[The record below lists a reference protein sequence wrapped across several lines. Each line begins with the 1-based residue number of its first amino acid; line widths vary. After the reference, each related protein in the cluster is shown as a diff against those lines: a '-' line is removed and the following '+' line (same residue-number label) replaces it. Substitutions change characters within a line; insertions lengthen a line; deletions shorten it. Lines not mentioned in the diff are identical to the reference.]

1 MTPAPID
8 CDIHPTVPGLAAL
21 MPYLDPH
28 WREQVVA
35 RGLDELDSISYP
47 KNAPLTAR
55 PDFSPDAGTEPARL
69 LAQALDP
76 FGTRLAICNCLYGV
90 QLPFSE
96 DLGSALAA
104 ALNNWIARE
113 WLDRDPRLR
122 ASIVVPTQNP
132 ALAAAEIVRMA
143 TDRRFVQ
150 VLLLANDSE
159 PLGKRHWWPI
169 YEAAVRNDLPVG
181 IHAGSN
187 YRNPVTGV
195 GWPSYYIEDYAA
207 QAQSF
212 QSQLASLICE
222 GVFAKFPALRIVLIE
237 SGFTWL
243 PAFLWRLGKFWRGLR
258 AEVPWV
264 AAPPAEI
271 VRERV
276 RFTLQPI
283 DAPADPAILLR
294 VIEQMGSDRLLLF
307 STDHPHWQF
316 DGSAALPEGLP
327 AGLAERVLAENALE
341 TYPRLIEATTE
352 EEGP

>member
-1 MTPAPID
+1 M
-8 CDIHPTVPGLAAL
+8 
-21 MPYLDPH
+21 
-28 WREQVVA
+28 
-35 RGLDELDSISYP
+35 
-47 KNAPLTAR
+47 
-55 PDFSPDAGTEPARL
+55 
-69 LAQALDP
+69 
-76 FGTRLAICNCLYGV
+76 

-96 DLGSALAA
+96 DLGAALAA
-104 ALNNWIARE
+104 ALNDWIAHE

-132 ALAAAEIVRMA
+132 ALAAAEIARVA
-143 TDRRFVQ
+143 ADRRFVQ

-159 PLGKRHWWPI
+159 PFGRRHWWPI
-169 YEAAVRNDLPVG
+169 YEAAARNDLPIG

-187 YRNPVTGV
+187 YRHPVTGV

-207 QAQSF
+207 QALSF

-222 GVFAKFPALRIVLIE
+222 GVFSKFPTLRVVLIE

-243 PAFLWRLGKFWRGLR
+243 PAFVWRLGKFWRGLR
-258 AEVPWV
+258 AEIPWV
-264 AAPPAEI
+264 TAPPAEI

-283 DAPADPAILLR
+283 DAPEDPAILLR

-316 DGSAALPEGLP
+316 DGAALPAPLADCFPP
-327 AGLAERVLAENALE
+327 ALAERVLAENAFE
-341 TYPRLIEATTE
+341 TYPRLKEGLK
-352 EEGP
+352 EEGGK